1 MGLNEL
7 EIVMNKY
14 GVTHDQKPPCFID
27 MSKRVELARLFRA
40 LDYKLGVEVG
50 VGRGLYARE
59 LCRELPDARIIG
71 VDSWQ
76 RYEDYMNRGSKEKF
90 DGLFGDA
97 MVRMSDFKNWRF
109 IRKLSMDAVN
119 DFADGELDF
128 VYIDANH
135 SFKYIAQDIVEWSK
149 KVRPGGIVSG
159 HDFKSVKGRYACH
172 VKDVV
177 KAYTHAHGIRPWF
190 VMTGDKSPSWFYVK
204 G

>member
-71 VDSWQ
+71 VDLWH
-76 RYEDYMNRGSKEKF
+76 RYKDYRNRGSNEKF
-90 DGLFGDA
+90 FGLFDDA
-97 MVRMSDFKNWRF
+97 MARMSNFENWEF
-109 IRKLSMDAVN
+109 VRKLSMNAVN

-135 SFKYIAQDIVEWSK
+135 SFKS
-149 KVRPGGIVSG
+149 VS
-159 HDFKSVKGRYACH
+159 
-172 VKDVV
+172 
-177 KAYTHAHGIRPWF
+177 YTHLTLP
-190 VMTGDKSPSWFYVK
+190 TTPYV
-204 G
+204 